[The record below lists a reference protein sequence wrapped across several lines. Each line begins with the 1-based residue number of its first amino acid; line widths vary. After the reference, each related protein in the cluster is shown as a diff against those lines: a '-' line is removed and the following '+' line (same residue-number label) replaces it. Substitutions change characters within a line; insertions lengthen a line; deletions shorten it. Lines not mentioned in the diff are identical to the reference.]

1 MAKDNI
7 EMKPS
12 FPNDDLLREQREM
25 ANKILTEDKEAQIV
39 IWPESGTEG
48 LLIFLS
54 IGSVTLS
61 LPEFQFYALTKH
73 LQIAAKKLLRI
84 D

>member
-7 EMKPS
+7 EMKQS
-12 FPNDDLLREQREM
+12 FPNDDLLKEQREM

-39 IWPESGTEG
+39 IWPESGPDG

-54 IGSVTLS
+54 ISNVTLS

-73 LQIAAKKLLRI
+73 LQIASKKLLRI